1 MPFILAEQ
9 RDADVAKAFEDYR
22 KYLDSCKDRFPQGAF
37 SLATSDWYFNFSD
50 HRCPHDA
57 WLASVTVSES
67 KSDEV
72 DGLRLVSITI
82 LLLNAYHDG
91 EIEFVY
97 PNVYSYSIGA
107 SHSQQG
113 HDDWRYD
120 EFRMNERGC
129 LVHEIE
135 WAGYGSAH
143 RWIIES
149 DDVAFS
155 YRELARQ

>member
-9 RDADVAKAFEDYR
+9 RDADVVQAFEDYR
-22 KYLDSCKDRFPQGAF
+22 EYLDSCKERFPQGAL
-37 SLATSDWYFNFSD
+37 SLATSDWYFNFGD

-57 WLASVTVSES
+57 WLENVTVSES
-67 KSDEV
+67 KSDDVE
-72 DGLRLVSITI
+72 GLRLVSIKI

-97 PNVYSYSIGA
+97 RNVYSYSIEA
-107 SHSQQG
+107 SHSDQG

-120 EFRMNERGC
+120 EFRLSERGN
-129 LVHEIE
+129 LIHEIE
-135 WAGYGSAH
+135 WAGYGSGH

-149 DDVAFS
+149 DDVNYS
-155 YRELARQ
+155 YREFVRQ